1 MDRADDLA
9 DMPLQ
14 MQGDVFRQSAE
25 EVDLLACK
33 FACREH
39 QAGFRHLADVWRAF
53 ADAADDKTYV
63 RELLE
68 TPTRRP
74 AGYSSH

>member
-1 MDRADDLA
+1 MRNDTMDRADDLA

-14 MQGDVFRQSAE
+14 MQVDVFRQSAE

-39 QAGFRHLADVWRAF
+39 QAGFRHLADVWRAS
-53 ADAADDKTYV
+53 ADAADD
-63 RELLE
+63 ELLE